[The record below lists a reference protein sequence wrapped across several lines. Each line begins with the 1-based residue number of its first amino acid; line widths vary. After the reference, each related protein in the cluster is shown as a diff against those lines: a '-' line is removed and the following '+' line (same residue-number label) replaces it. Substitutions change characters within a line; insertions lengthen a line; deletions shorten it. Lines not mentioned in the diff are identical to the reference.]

1 MASGQGEH
9 SGVGIALGVEKI
21 GLLSLKSPIVA
32 AIIAVLI
39 SAAAVFGLMRIKVDD
54 SLSQLFRSDSAEFKQ
69 YEEVT
74 RRFPSAEF
82 DVLVV
87 VEGDILDR
95 DSLSAL
101 RDMTTDLQLITTKV
115 NGEDVDATRSIISLF
130 SARQPPE
137 AGGVPEPLFPD
148 ELPDDPAAYKAL
160 TERALN
166 NDIIRGKLLSEDGT
180 LALIVLALEP
190 SLVDGAQL
198 GDVVGQIRKTVDED
212 LQGTKVH
219 GRLAGVPVMQLEI
232 RNAVEKDRVVY
243 NLIGFVAGCIIAVI
257 FFRRLSF
264 MVIAA
269 GPPLLAMLWALGTL
283 GWLDFRLNM
292 FLNVMTPLIMVMGF
306 SDSMQLTFAYR
317 DRLLAGQDK
326 YTAMRGAL
334 LVVGPAVVLT
344 SLAAALSF
352 FALLIS
358 GSSLI
363 RIFGLAG
370 AISAGVAFLCVILMV
385 PLLGVLLV
393 RNEKSFA
400 TKVAA
405 SDVGVNAL
413 RRFCDW
419 IAKKMS
425 HHPVPYSIASI
436 VVVLG
441 LAFLYSSLDP
451 RYRLADQVPDKQQAV
466 AASQSLDEK
475 LAGANPI
482 DVLIRFPAG
491 AKLYDDETLAVIAE
505 AHAVVEKQAGVG
517 NVWSLESL
525 RRWLAEKAGKTDVAT
540 LEEYVSYLPP
550 DLVNRFISKEQ
561 DSVVVSGRIPDKD
574 ASALLPVITE
584 LDAALQKIHAAH
596 PGYTLSVTGLSA
608 IAARN
613 SATMIGELSKGLTIE
628 MAFVAVLLG
637 IAFRSVFV
645 AAVAVLPGIFPIVI
659 AGGVLWYFGQGLQFA
674 SIVALTVAFGLGLSA
689 TIHYLNRLRL
699 EYVPGEDPETGVR
712 RATALVGP
720 ALILTSLVLAF
731 GLGVTIFSDL
741 PSLRL
746 FGWLG
751 SFTLIAALAGDLLIL
766 PSTAVFLRRLI
777 RKARGTAPRMPPQ
790 SASPTAPP

>member
-1 MASGQGEH
+1 
-9 SGVGIALGVEKI
+9 
-21 GLLSLKSPIVA
+21 
-32 AIIAVLI
+32 
-39 SAAAVFGLMRIKVDD
+39 
-54 SLSQLFRSDSAEFKQ
+54 
-69 YEEVT
+69 
-74 RRFPSAEF
+74 
-82 DVLVV
+82 
-87 VEGDILDR
+87 
-95 DSLSAL
+95 
-101 RDMTTDLQLITTKV
+101 
-115 NGEDVDATRSIISLF
+115 
-130 SARQPPE
+130 
-137 AGGVPEPLFPD
+137 
-148 ELPDDPAAYKAL
+148 
-160 TERALN
+160 
-166 NDIIRGKLLSEDGT
+166 
-180 LALIVLALEP
+180 
-190 SLVDGAQL
+190 
-198 GDVVGQIRKTVDED
+198 
-212 LQGTKVH
+212 
-219 GRLAGVPVMQLEI
+219 
-232 RNAVEKDRVVY
+232 
-243 NLIGFVAGCIIAVI
+243 
-257 FFRRLSF
+257 
-264 MVIAA
+264 
-269 GPPLLAMLWALGTL
+269 
-283 GWLDFRLNM
+283 
-292 FLNVMTPLIMVMGF
+292 
-306 SDSMQLTFAYR
+306 
-317 DRLLAGQDK
+317 
-326 YTAMRGAL
+326 MRGAL

-352 FALLIS
+352 FALMIS
-358 GSSLI
+358 GSALI
-363 RIFGLAG
+363 RVFGLAG

-393 RNEKSFA
+393 RNEQSFA
-400 TKVAA
+400 SKVA
-405 SDVGVNAL
+405 STDSGVNAL
-413 RRFCDW
+413 RAFCYW
-419 IAKKMS
+419 IAGRMAR
-425 HHPVPYSIASI
+425 HPVVYSIISV
-436 VVVLG
+436 VVVLS

-451 RYRLADQVPDKQQAV
+451 RYRLADQVPDKEQAV

-482 DVLIRFPAG
+482 DVLIRFPEG

-525 RRWLAEKAGKTDVAT
+525 RRWLAEKAGKTDVET
-540 LEEYVSYLPP
+540 LKEYVSF
-550 DLVNRFISKEQ
+550 VSAEE

-574 ASALLPVITE
+574 ASALLPVITD
-584 LDAALQKIHAAH
+584 LDAALQKIHEAH

-628 MAFVAVLLG
+628 MALVAVLLG
-637 IAFRSVFV
+637 LAFRSVFV

-659 AGGVLWYFGQGLQFA
+659 AGGVLWWFGQGLQFA

-766 PSTAVFLRRLI
+766 PSTAIFLRRLI
-777 RKARGTAPRMPPQ
+777 RRARGTDKAP
-790 SASPTAPP
+790 AKA

>member
-1 MASGQGEH
+1 MASGVPERH
-9 SGVGIALGVEKI
+9 ALALGIERI
-21 GLLSLKSPIVA
+21 GLFSLRFPLLAALIAILVSVA
-32 AIIAVLI
+32 AYY
-39 SAAAVFGLMRIKVDD
+39 GLARIRVDD

-87 VEGDILDR
+87 VEGNVLDR
-95 DSLSAL
+95 GSLEAL
-101 RDMTTDLQLITTKV
+101 RNLATDLQLIDGTK
-115 NGEDVDATRSIISLF
+115 SIISLF

-137 AGGVPEPLFPD
+137 NGGIPEPLFPE
-148 ELPDDPAAYKAL
+148 ELPTDDAQYKAL
-160 TERALN
+160 TDRALN

-180 LALIVLALEP
+180 LALVVLALDP
-190 SLVDGAQL
+190 PVVDGKGL
-198 GDVVGQIRKTVDED
+198 GDVVGEIRQTVDDD
-212 LQGTKVH
+212 LAGTEVH

-232 RNAVEKDRVVY
+232 RNAVERDRVIY

-264 MVIAA
+264 MIIAA
-269 GPPLLAMLWALGTL
+269 GPPLVAMLWALGTL

-292 FLNVMTPLIMVMGF
+292 FLNVMTPLIMVMAF

-317 DRLLAGQDK
+317 DRLLAGMPK
-326 YTAMRGAL
+326 YEAMRSAL
-334 LVVGPAVVLT
+334 LVVGPACVLT
-344 SLAAALSF
+344 SVAAGLSF
-352 FALLIS
+352 VALLFS
-358 GSSLI
+358 ESSLI
-363 RIFGLAG
+363 RLFGAAG
-370 AISAGVAFLCVILMV
+370 AISAAVAFVAVIVLV
-385 PLLGVLLV
+385 PLLAVLLV
-393 RNEKSFA
+393 RNESAFA
-400 TKVAA
+400 ARVATT
-405 SDVGVNAL
+405 DVGVNAL
-413 RRFCDW
+413 RASCDW
-419 IAKKMS
+419 IAARMAR
-425 HHPVPYSIASI
+425 HPWPYSIASLVA
-436 VVVLG
+436 VVG
-441 LAFLYSSLDP
+441 LTFLYASLDP

-482 DVLIRFPAG
+482 DVLIQFPKGAG
-491 AKLYDDETLAVIAE
+491 LYDEETLAVIAV
-505 AHAVVEKQAGVG
+505 AHAIVEKQAGVG

-525 RRWLAEKAGKTDVAT
+525 RRWLAEKAGKSDVET
-540 LEEYVSYLPP
+540 LKEYVGYLPP
-550 DLVNRFISKEQ
+550 DLVNRFIAQEQ

-574 ASALLPVITE
+574 ASALLPVITA
-584 LDAALQKIHAAH
+584 LDATLQQLHAEH

-613 SATMIGELSKGLTIE
+613 SASMIGSLSKGLTIE
-628 MAFVAVLLG
+628 MAFVAILLG
-637 IAFRSVFV
+637 VAFRSLFV
-645 AAVAVLPGIFPIVI
+645 AAIAVLPGLFPIVI
-659 AGGVLWYFGQGLQFA
+659 AGAVLWVMGEGLQFA
-674 SIVALTVAFGLGLSA
+674 SVVALTVAFGLGLSA

-751 SFTLIAALAGDLLIL
+751 SFTLLAALAGDLLIL
-766 PSTAVFLRRLI
+766 PSTVVLLRRLI
-777 RKARGTAPRMPPQ
+777 RMARGTDRTPAPSKPP
-790 SASPTAPP
+790 A

>member
-1 MASGQGEH
+1 MATGSSEH

-21 GLLSLKSPIVA
+21 GLLSLRGPLIA
-32 AIIAVLI
+32 AIVAVLI
-39 SAAAVFGLMRIKVDD
+39 SVAAVFGLMRIKVDD

-69 YEEVT
+69 YEEVS

-87 VEGDILDR
+87 VEGNVLAR
-95 DSLSAL
+95 ESLEAL
-101 RDMTTDLQLITTKV
+101 RNLTTDLQLIEGTK
-115 NGEDVDATRSIISLF
+115 SIISLF
-130 SARQPPE
+130 SARQPPA
-137 AGGVPEPLFPD
+137 AGGIPEPLFPE
-148 ELPDDPAAYKAL
+148 ELPTDPAEYKTL
-160 TERALN
+160 TDRALN
-166 NDIIRGKLLSEDGT
+166 NDIIRGKLLSDDGT

-190 SLVDGAQL
+190 GIVDGKSL
-198 GDVVGQIRKTVDED
+198 GDVVGEIRDTVDQD
-212 LQGTKVH
+212 LAGTEVH

-232 RNAVEKDRVVY
+232 RNAVERDRIVY
-243 NLIGFVAGCIIAVI
+243 NVIGFVAGCIIAVI
-257 FFRRLSF
+257 FFRRFSF
-264 MVIAA
+264 MIIAA
-269 GPPLLAMLWALGTL
+269 APPLVAMLWALGTL

-317 DRLLAGQDK
+317 DRLLHGQNK
-326 YTAMRGAL
+326 YEAMRGAI

-352 FALLIS
+352 TALQIS

-370 AISAGVAFLCVILMV
+370 AISAAVAFLAVILLV

-393 RNEKSFA
+393 RNEAAFA
-400 TKVAA
+400 TKV
-405 SDVGVNAL
+405 SGRDVGVNAL

-419 IAKKMS
+419 IAAKMA
-425 HHPVPYSIASI
+425 HHPLPYSIVSL

-441 LAFLYSSLDP
+441 LAFVYASLDP

-482 DVLIRFPAG
+482 DVLITFPKGAG
-491 AKLYDDETLAVIAE
+491 VYDDESLAVIAA
-505 AHAVVEKQAGVG
+505 AHEVVEKQAGVG

-525 RRWLAEKAGKTDVAT
+525 RRWLAEKAGHNDVAT
-540 LEEYVSYLPP
+540 LKEYVGYLPL
-550 DLVNRFISKEQ
+550 DLVRRFISAEG

-574 ASALLPVITE
+574 ASALLPVIND
-584 LDAALQKIHAAH
+584 LDASLQKIHAAH

-628 MAFVAVLLG
+628 MAFVAILLG
-637 IAFRSVFV
+637 LAFRSFFV
-645 AAVAVLPGIFPIVI
+645 ALVAVLPGIFPIVI
-659 AGGVLWYFGQGLQFA
+659 AGGVLWWFGQGLQFA

-741 PSLRL
+741 PALRL

-751 SFTLIAALAGDLLIL
+751 SFTLLAALAGDLLIL
-766 PSTAVFLRRLI
+766 PATAVLLRRFF
-777 RKARGTAPRMPPQ
+777 RAARGGPAKA
-790 SASPTAPP
+790 SA